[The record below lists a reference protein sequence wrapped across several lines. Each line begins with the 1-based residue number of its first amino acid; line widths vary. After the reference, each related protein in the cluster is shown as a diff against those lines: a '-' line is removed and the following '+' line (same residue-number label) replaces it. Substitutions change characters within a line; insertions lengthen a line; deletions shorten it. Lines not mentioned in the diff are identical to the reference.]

1 MHDKKSKAIQ
11 IISIILCLSILA
23 GVSASDINTDRES
36 NKDTMASE
44 SECMQDGNGILDND
58 KTNRTQNSGTAKY
71 AELPGNS
78 GNNTGNSAD
87 ALSESSVRD
96 VVRAQFIAEAYTS
109 DDKPAVS
116 SVWPSIFGAIQLID
130 SVWILNGF
138 RYDSG
143 APRTHTLF
151 GGRYIE
157 NLHVNG
163 KIFNAESVSN

>member
-1 MHDKKSKAIQ
+1 MYAIYG
-11 IISIILCLSILA
+11 LMDNGYTTEACALA
-23 GVSASDINTDRES
+23 
-36 NKDTMASE
+36 
-44 SECMQDGNGILDND
+44 
-58 KTNRTQNSGTAKY
+58 
-71 AELPGNS
+71 
-78 GNNTGNSAD
+78 
-87 ALSESSVRD
+87 ESSVS
-96 VVRAQFIAEAYTS
+96 AQFIAEAYTS

-116 SVWPSIFGAIQLID
+116 GVWPSIFGAIQLID

-151 GGRYIE
+151 GGGYIE

>member
-1 MHDKKSKAIQ
+1 MVLKAM
-11 IISIILCLSILA
+11 LT
-23 GVSASDINTDRES
+23 VS
-36 NKDTMASE
+36 MASLVL
-44 SECMQDGNGILDND
+44 ILSDNL
-58 KTNRTQNSGTAKY
+58 KETIYTTEAC
-71 AELPGNS
+71 
-78 GNNTGNSAD
+78 
-87 ALSESSVRD
+87 ALAESSVRD
-96 VVRAQFIAEAYTS
+96 VVCAQFIAEAYTS

-116 SVWPSIFGAIQLID
+116 GVWPSIFGAIQLID

-151 GGRYIE
+151 GGGYIE

>member
-1 MHDKKSKAIQ
+1 MPRKCRKY
-11 IISIILCLSILA
+11 
-23 GVSASDINTDRES
+23 
-36 NKDTMASE
+36 KDT
-44 SECMQDGNGILDND
+44 GNC
-58 KTNRTQNSGTAKY
+58 KTHQIQ
-71 AELPGNS
+71 E
-78 GNNTGNSAD
+78 
-87 ALSESSVRD
+87 
-96 VVRAQFIAEAYTS
+96 IS

-116 SVWPSIFGAIQLID
+116 GVRPSIFGAIQLID

-151 GGRYIE
+151 GGGYIE

>member
-1 MHDKKSKAIQ
+1 MIKAFGKQIDTAAVIRLKKKSFDEKLYREVLDDFDIRKTFCGFGGVRLEEIMYAIYG
-11 IISIILCLSILA
+11 LMNNGYTTEACALA
-23 GVSASDINTDRES
+23 
-36 NKDTMASE
+36 
-44 SECMQDGNGILDND
+44 
-58 KTNRTQNSGTAKY
+58 
-71 AELPGNS
+71 
-78 GNNTGNSAD
+78 
-87 ALSESSVRD
+87 ESSVRD

-116 SVWPSIFGAIQLID
+116 GVRPSIFEAIQLID

-151 GGRYIE
+151 GGGYIG
-157 NLHVNG
+157 NLHENG

>member
-1 MHDKKSKAIQ
+1 MYAIYG
-11 IISIILCLSILA
+11 LMDNGYTTEACALA
-23 GVSASDINTDRES
+23 
-36 NKDTMASE
+36 
-44 SECMQDGNGILDND
+44 
-58 KTNRTQNSGTAKY
+58 
-71 AELPGNS
+71 
-78 GNNTGNSAD
+78 
-87 ALSESSVRD
+87 ESSVRD

-116 SVWPSIFGAIQLID
+116 GVRPSICGAIQLID

-151 GGRYIE
+151 GGGYIE

-163 KIFNAESVSN
+163 KIFNAESVSNQLKRDYANIEIRYILSQTMIKEAKNE